1 MQKEST
7 ELLPKKQIL
16 LDSNAYFRLADNL
29 YPLLSETFGKST
41 EYELKILGGTLRE
54 YNFQA
59 RLQSKFRWVDSDR
72 HREDRKRNKL
82 RVKKSIQHSI
92 RESKEFI
99 LSESADRGL
108 TCSPFDIEC
117 LATALELS
125 ILLVTDDEDLFNL
138 SKEYGILCL
147 STLELLKL
155 MYDEERLS
163 LKEIQDTVYMWD
175 FMKDIPRNF
184 YRDFKKIFGTEPE
197 KY

>member
-7 ELLPKKQIL
+7 KFLPKKQIL

-29 YPLLSETFGKST
+29 YPLLSEPFGKSIK
-41 EYELKILGGTLRE
+41 YELKILGGTLRE

-59 RLQSKFRWVDSDR
+59 RLQSKFTWVDSDR

-82 RVKKSIQHSI
+82 RVKKEVQLTIKD
-92 RESKEFI
+92 SKEFI
-99 LSESADRGL
+99 LSESASRGF

-125 ILLVTDDEDLFNL
+125 ILLVTDDEDLYNL
-138 SKEYGILCL
+138 SQEYEIQCI

-175 FMKDIPRNF
+175 YMKDLPRNF
-184 YRDFKKIFGTEPE
+184 TTDFKSIFGIEPE
-197 KY
+197 RY

>member
-1 MQKEST
+1 M
-7 ELLPKKQIL
+7 PKKQIL

-29 YPLLSETFGKST
+29 YPLLSEPFGKSIK
-41 EYELKILGGTLRE
+41 YELKILGGTLRE

-59 RLQSKFRWVDSDR
+59 RLQSKFTWVDSDR

-82 RVKKSIQHSI
+82 RVKKEVQLTIKD
-92 RESKEFI
+92 SKEFI
-99 LSESADRGL
+99 LSESASRGF

-125 ILLVTDDEDLFNL
+125 ILLVTDDEDLYNL
-138 SKEYGILCL
+138 SQEYEIQCI

-175 FMKDIPRNF
+175 YMKDLPRNF
-184 YRDFKKIFGTEPE
+184 TTDFRSIFGIEPE
-197 KY
+197 RY